1 MSTLAQLS
9 RELGVPESTLL
20 QEALETW
27 LFKKIA
33 EIDQRIVVIA
43 QQYGTE
49 SPDGIEALIR
59 DGTIDGHPAWED
71 AIRLEGLQ
79 GYRHKL
85 WQQII
90 STRRPIRDD

>member
-1 MSTLAQLS
+1 MSTLSHLS
-9 RELGVPESTLL
+9 RELGVPESSLL
-20 QEALETW
+20 QEALEAW
-27 LFKKIA
+27 LLKKIA

-79 GYRHKL
+79 EYRHKL

-90 STRRPIRDD
+90 STRRPIRDN